1 MPQLR
6 STPPP
11 PHLADMLATTKLLL
25 HPLYLLIH
33 SMMMSIMFQAGFS
46 PKCWW
51 RIIDLMLEK
60 QPGNTRIHRLQIIAL
75 MESDLNQAI

>member
-1 MPQLR
+1 
-6 STPPP
+6 
-11 PHLADMLATTKLLL
+11 
-25 HPLYLLIH
+25 
-33 SMMMSIMFQAGFS
+33 MMMSVMFQAGFS